1 VTDALLRRLIRLS
14 TDRGLAGEGGL
25 WFALAASTWLM
36 RRARRRRGGV
46 ISRVPIE
53 VGDRLVI
60 SLRGPGP
67 GDPPA

>member
-1 VTDALLRRLIRLS
+1 MVDALLRRLIRLG

-36 RRARRRRGGV
+36 RRARRRRTGIV
-46 ISRVPIE
+46 SRVPIE

-60 SLRGPGP
+60 SLRGPAP
-67 GDPPA
+67 GDPA